1 MPYDS
6 KITTIELLILVRIFF
21 FNKMSINRLKSY
33 FLVLNPK
40 KEVVPDLYEQVKLRV
55 TL

>member
-1 MPYDS
+1 MPNDN
-6 KITTIELLILVRIFF
+6 KITTIELLICQNIF

-33 FLVLNPK
+33 LLVLKPK